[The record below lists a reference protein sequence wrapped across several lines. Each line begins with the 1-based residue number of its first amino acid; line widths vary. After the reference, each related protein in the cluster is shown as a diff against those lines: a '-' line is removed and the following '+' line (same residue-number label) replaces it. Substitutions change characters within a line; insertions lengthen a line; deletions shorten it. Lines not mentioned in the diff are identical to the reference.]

1 MKRACT
7 INLNTDYDFKCEF
20 PRRIGASYP
29 AIKKQIIIG

>member
-1 MKRACT
+1 MKRAYT
-7 INLNTDYDFKCEF
+7 INLNTDFNFNCEF